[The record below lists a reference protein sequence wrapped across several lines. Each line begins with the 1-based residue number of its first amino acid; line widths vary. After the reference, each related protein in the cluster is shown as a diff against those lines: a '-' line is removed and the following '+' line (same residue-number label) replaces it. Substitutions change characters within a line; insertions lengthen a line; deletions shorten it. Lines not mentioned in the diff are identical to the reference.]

1 MGDELDDHLSQ
12 GLPKRKKVLDF
23 LKVAYECGTHG
34 LVNRSITDKLL
45 PESGH
50 SFQIGT
56 DDPQMRRIASWLL
69 THHPETIEELTLRC
83 WKRNG
88 REDVK
93 LAGLLIANTDGD
105 AWARFLSL
113 LRSREP
119 MEVILDVSEEIKR
132 AGRDVPSAQFL
143 AEWSDKSRIHHQA
156 VLLIASLEMRN
167 DLRTIVETAPSGG
180 ELFERIRARALGE

>member
-1 MGDELDDHLSQ
+1 MSDELDDHLSQ
-12 GLPKRKKVLDF
+12 GLPKRKKALDF
-23 LKVAYECGTHG
+23 LKTAYECGIHG

-45 PESGH
+45 TESGH

-69 THHPETIEELTLRC
+69 THYPEAIEELTLRC

-105 AWARFLSL
+105 AWGRFLSL

-132 AGRDVPSAQFL
+132 AGREIPSAQVL
-143 AEWSDKSRIHHQA
+143 EEWSGKSRIHHQA

>member
-1 MGDELDDHLSQ
+1 MSDELDDHLSQ
-12 GLPKRKKVLDF
+12 GLPRRKKALDF
-23 LKVAYECGTHG
+23 LKTAYECGTHG

-45 PESGH
+45 AESGH
-50 SFQIGT
+50 SFHIGT

-69 THHPETIEELTLRC
+69 TNHPEAVEELALRC

-93 LAGLLIANTDGD
+93 LVGLLIANTEGN

-132 AGRDVPSAQFL
+132 AGREIPSTQFL
-143 AEWSDKSRIHHQA
+143 TEWSGKSKIHHQA
-156 VLLIASLEMRN
+156 VLLIASLEMRS
-167 DLRTIVETAPSGG
+167 DLRPVVESAPSGG